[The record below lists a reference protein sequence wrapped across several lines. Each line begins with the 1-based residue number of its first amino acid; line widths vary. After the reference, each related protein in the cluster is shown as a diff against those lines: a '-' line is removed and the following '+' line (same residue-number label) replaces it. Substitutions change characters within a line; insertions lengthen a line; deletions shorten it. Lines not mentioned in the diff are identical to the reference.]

1 MEPNGGPEKNEEQGT
16 AKVSKARTGRKFGTR
31 KLRWVSLRHL
41 ALQQTAE
48 MDESVGK
55 MLQELLTHFG
65 NLPKNSCFARHRIK
79 MVKRAMGILERKRF
93 VLLVGLILWL

>member
-1 MEPNGGPEKNEEQGT
+1 METTTEGIEGGAHEL
-16 AKVSKARTGRKFGTR
+16 AKVSKTRAGRKFGTR

-41 ALQQTAE
+41 ASQQSAE
-48 MDESVGK
+48 MDETVGK

-79 MVKRAMGILERKRF
+79 MVKRAIGILERKRC
-93 VLLVGLILWL
+93 VMVYY